1 MSSTLFKIQ
10 NLLHCVLE
18 PNSKCRPEY
27 AGIGAGIEASDDDGW
42 EVGTD
47 SPRYLYGAPRV
58 TWPRHVSSRGRF
70 GGVS

>member
-1 MSSTLFKIQ
+1 MQ
-10 NLLHCVLE
+10 ARVCW
-18 PNSKCRPEY
+18 

-58 TWPRHVSSRGRF
+58 TCPRVQPGTWATFWRSILINDGY
-70 GGVS
+70 